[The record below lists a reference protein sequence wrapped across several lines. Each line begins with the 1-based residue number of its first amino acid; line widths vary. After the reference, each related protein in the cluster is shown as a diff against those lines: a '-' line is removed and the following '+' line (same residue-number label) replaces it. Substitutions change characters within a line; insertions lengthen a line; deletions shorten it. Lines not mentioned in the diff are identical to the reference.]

1 MANLT
6 LANNQRGVVLIAALI
21 MVVAVTGIAVT
32 LMSSAS
38 VDIKITNAALEREE
52 AENILMGNV
61 QKVIATEARKGGTS
75 KLLFTQA
82 QIPDGSIPLTQIDDT
97 ASELSNLNNGALD
110 LPCPRD
116 YDFTAG
122 IACNMIQINSTITY
136 GSKSKH
142 TITVTTGIAQQM
154 ASLNTGG

>member
-52 AENILMGNV
+52 AENILTEISDWLEAYWADEERVN
-61 QKVIATEARKGGTS
+61 QK
-75 KLLFTQA
+75 
-82 QIPDGSIPLTQIDDT
+82 SIPEVEPYQDWSFYKKHETYTVEEVRKILKSNDFILPKVEEL
-97 ASELSNLNNGALD
+97 SELVK
-110 LPCPRD
+110 LPDSCQ
-116 YDFTAG
+116 
-122 IACNMIQINSTITY
+122 IAD
-136 GSKSKH
+136 
-142 TITVTTGIAQQM
+142 
-154 ASLNTGG
+154 